1 MKLKIIC
8 KIHIFSYGRISI
20 NIFVINYSSHFF
32 DIKYSFKNPL
42 FVTKQFFNSFSSLIK
57 INLNFYLFIHR
68 PDSILRNYYFFSS
81 LISQFEKFY
90 ILFFF
95 FKNWINAECIFH
107 KIFKKKKKIIF
118 NFHHSKFCFIF
129 ILSFQ
134 IIKVPTSRCLL

>member
-107 KIFKKKKKIIF
+107 KIFKKKKK
-118 NFHHSKFCFIF
+118 NH
-129 ILSFQ
+129 L
-134 IIKVPTSRCLL
+134 

>member
-68 PDSILRNYYFFSS
+68 PDSILRNYYFFPS
-81 LISQFEKFY
+81 LISQFY
-90 ILFFF
+90 ILFF
-95 FKNWINAECIFH
+95 FKNWINAEYIFH

-118 NFHHSKFCFIF
+118 IFHHSKFCFIF